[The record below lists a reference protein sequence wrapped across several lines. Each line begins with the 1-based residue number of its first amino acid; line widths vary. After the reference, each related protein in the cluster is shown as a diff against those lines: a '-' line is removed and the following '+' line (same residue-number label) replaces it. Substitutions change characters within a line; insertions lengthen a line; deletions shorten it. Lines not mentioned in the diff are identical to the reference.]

1 MDRIKLITLSV
12 LLMSLYAC
20 KPSDVDGLVPG
31 DFTYYIYNST
41 ERTVRINCYPESS
54 SWNDEEFEIRA
65 NDSVRIKGKVD
76 AFEFY
81 PVPFPMGEVY
91 VTFDDTIK
99 YKCVDN
105 PAGRCMLNRYFMY
118 TSKEVIKDVL
128 YKRDYYITEED
139 YEYAKDHPYVGE
151 EE

>member
-1 MDRIKLITLSV
+1 MDRLKLFTLSV

-20 KPSDVDGLVPG
+20 KPSDVDGVTNG
-31 DFTYYIYNST
+31 GFFYYIYNST
-41 ERTVRINCYPESS
+41 ERTVRINHHPYSAFM
-54 SWNDEEFEIRA
+54 NDQEFEIRA
-65 NDSVRIKGKVD
+65 NDSIRIKGM
-76 AFEFY
+76 FEDY
-81 PVPFPMGEVY
+81 GDPVPFISGEVY
-91 VTFDDTIK
+91 ITFDDTIK

-105 PAGRCMLNRYFMY
+105 PEGRCMLDKFFMY
-118 TSKEVIKDVL
+118 TSKEVKKYV

>member
-20 KPSDVDGLVPG
+20 KPSDVDGVANG
-31 DFTYYIYNST
+31 GFFYYIYNST
-41 ERTVRINCYPESS
+41 ERTVRINCYPISHNI
-54 SWNDEEFEIRA
+54 NDEEFEIRA
-65 NDSVRIKGKVD
+65 NDSIKIKGD
-76 AFEFY
+76 FGY
-81 PVPFPMGEVY
+81 IGTPPVPFPLGGVY

-99 YKCVDN
+99 YKCEDN
-105 PAGRCMLNRYFMY
+105 PEGRCMLDKYFMY
-118 TSKEVIKDVL
+118 TSKEVKKDV
-128 YKRDYYITEED
+128 YKCDYYITEED